1 MTEALQKQA
10 ATLYK
15 LPRFRTAFH
24 NVILYSLRSN
34 GYYDFHYISR
44 SITRADVLVADTPA
58 SQAAISYR
66 DIRSDTAALHLKARG
81 GDGETPSAA
90 AGAVET
96 GRV

>member
-1 MTEALQKQA
+1 MTEVLQKQA

-34 GYYDFHYISR
+34 GYYDYRYISR
-44 SITRADVLVADTPA
+44 SITRADVLAADTPA
-58 SQAAISYR
+58 SQLQYLTEIS
-66 DIRSDTAALHLKARG
+66 DQTLLHLKARG

>member
-44 SITRADVLVADTPA
+44 SI
-58 SQAAISYR
+58 
-66 DIRSDTAALHLKARG
+66 KARG